1 MHVCMHIKFNQY
13 FFFSLA
19 PKYDI
24 ISNDTALPE
33 FSETVRHH
41 LLQND
46 VSAVWG
52 TFIDEC
58 ARHYYS
64 HFPNIQN
71 SSEYQTIGRKMYA
84 TYPSIAYAGKEP
96 WVWMNFS
103 LFR

>member
-1 MHVCMHIKFNQY
+1 MHIEFNRC
-13 FFFSLA
+13 FFSSLA

-24 ISNDTALPE
+24 ISNDTPLPE
-33 FSETVRHH
+33 FSETVQHH

-52 TFIDEC
+52 SFIDEC

-64 HFPNIQN
+64 NFPNIQN

-96 WVWMNFS
+96 WVWMNSSSFQ
-103 LFR
+103 